1 MKQKFRLISVPL
13 CLLMLLIFVVGGLPG
28 AVSAEEGLDPK
39 MTLYRNGNQ
48 IVNGYGQG
56 VRLMGVNVPELGWA
70 TIENGIAGVEK
81 TFDMAIDT
89 FGSNLIRLAITP
101 AYWNNGIYRVS
112 GGQATQIETAE
123 AFRQRVDRLIA
134 KAAAKKKYVLLDNH
148 SFYAP
153 RQDSFDFWSTAAPRY
168 ANNPYVI
175 YGLFNEPVVDS
186 WAKWKNGGYI
196 KFDGKNDWGQQEEF
210 EGDCPG
216 MQDLLT
222 HLRST
227 GAKNLVTISGNTWGY
242 DLEMVTTKDYRL
254 TDAPNTNGIM
264 YETHIYPGR
273 LPDYDVHVGVAAK
286 EYPVIVGEC
295 GPMFHVN
302 GNPVYYTDLTDAG
315 ARAYMANLLAVM
327 DKYELHLAAWSIGS
341 QPSLTNAGGTLN
353 EYGKMIKDYIAKT
366 LKEKTVTLYS
376 DTFQR
381 GTAVSLNTG
390 LYTGAQ
396 LSEMGMPI
404 SNIKSIQAKASN
416 FQYAIIFMEN
426 ANGSGKVLSIANK
439 TNNMSAYQMDFTPK
453 AILVQRFEPRNLLT
467 KDSVSFS
474 GDFDNYADIGNILD
488 NSIKSWEGRRD
499 GPQTIILELD
509 KPYLLTGLEIDHAGV
524 AGEAEHNNTYDFNVS
539 LSDNGKVFVRIIT
552 EKTNTLSQ
560 TKRYFDPVVATH
572 IKITINVG
580 QIADTQRACLVNV
593 RAYGTDFQGQLASLP
608 GKLAWGTS
616 SDSSY
621 SNTSSDTASV
631 PPVTSD
637 VVSSDVSSEMPV
649 DSSEP
654 DSTPAESDESEP
666 EVVWVPG
673 ETNWPLTI
681 GLIAG
686 GVVLAAGAAVIVL
699 LVVRRKK
706 KV

>member
-1 MKQKFRLISVPL
+1 MKEKVRFISVPL
-13 CLLMLLIFVVGGLPG
+13 FLLILLNVMMGSFTGV
-28 AVSAEEGLDPK
+28 VSAQGELDPK
-39 MTLYRNGNQ
+39 MALYRNGNQ

-56 VRLMGVNVPELGWA
+56 VRLMGVNVPELSWA
-70 TIENGIAGVEK
+70 TIENGIANVEK
-81 TFDMAIDT
+81 TFDIAIET
-89 FGSNLIRLAITP
+89 FGSNLIRLAVAP
-101 AYWNNGIYRVS
+101 AYWNNGIYRVAS
-112 GGQATQIETAE
+112 DGKKTQIETAE
-123 AFRQRVDRLIA
+123 EFRQRVDRLIA

-168 ANNPYVI
+168 ADNPYVI
-175 YGLFNEPVVDS
+175 YGLFNEPVMDS
-186 WAKWKNGGYI
+186 WEKWKNGGYI
-196 KFDGKNDWGQQEEF
+196 KFEGRNDWGQPEHF
-210 EGDCPG
+210 EGNCPG

-242 DLEMVTTKDYRL
+242 DLEMVTSKDYRL

-264 YETHIYPGR
+264 FETHIYPGR
-273 LPDYDVHVGVAAK
+273 FPDYDVHVGVAAK

-302 GNPVYYTDLTDAG
+302 GTPMYYTDLRDPG

-341 QPSLTNAGGTLN
+341 QPSLTTAGGTLN
-353 EYGKMIKDYIAKT
+353 EYGKMIQNYIDKT

-376 DTFQR
+376 DTFHR
-381 GTAVSLNTG
+381 GSAVSLNTG
-390 LYTGAQ
+390 LYTSAQ

-404 SNIKSIQAKASN
+404 SSIKSIQTKASD
-416 FQYAIIFMEN
+416 FQYAIVFMEN
-426 ANGSGKVLSIANK
+426 ANGSGKVLSISNN
-439 TNNMSAYQMDFTPK
+439 TNNISTYSMDFTPK
-453 AILVQRFEPRNLLT
+453 AILIQRFEPRNLLT
-467 KDSVSFS
+467 KDTVSFS
-474 GDFDNYADIGNILD
+474 GDFDNYADIGNILE
-488 NSIKSWEGRRD
+488 NNIKSWVGRRS
-499 GPQTIILELD
+499 GPQTIIMELD

-552 EKTNTLSQ
+552 EKNNTLSQ

-580 QIADTQRACLVNV
+580 QIADTERACLVNV
-593 RAYGTDFQGQLASLP
+593 RAYGTDYQGQLKALP

-616 SDSSY
+616 GGSNNDTSSAMPPDSS
-621 SNTSSDTASV
+621 A
-631 PPVTSD
+631 
-637 VVSSDVSSEMPV
+637 VSSDVSSEAS
-649 DSSEP
+649 DNSSKPGNAPSQSEDP
-654 DSTPAESDESEP
+654 EP
-666 EVVWVPG
+666 EFIWVPG

-681 GLIAG
+681 GLITG
-686 GVVLAAGAAVIVL
+686 VVVLAGGAVIVIL
-699 LVVRRKK
+699 LVIRRKK